1 MSATLADDDQARPRR
16 AADGMTID
24 VAAAEAAAS
33 PLATAVEG
41 GDDRTPTSEDGSD
54 HIESDEDLDDDDDD
68 HGAYHAPMSPTAPL
82 DDDIDFSLV
91 YALHTFVATME
102 GQVAVVRNEPLIL
115 LDDSNSYWWLV
126 KPLRSNTIGY
136 IPAEIVE
143 TPYER
148 LARVNRQKN
157 IERAQPHAH
166 DIPGAPSK
174 STRPSDNPKTVQFPL
189 DPRGGY
195 YEYSPAVSEADSD
208 EEDDE
213 FLMGHDVD
221 EDGSVHSEEDAAMH
235 EADKPASDTG
245 SADHDDDDD
254 EDEAEK
260 ARHRTSIGAGLL
272 LRNRDDFEA
281 EEDEVAPEIAHE
293 KPAES
298 EVGSGVSAAE
308 DSTVLSFAN
317 DAAAPA
323 AEPPVTPETTTPAI
337 SVTPA
342 ATSPIPSSVAPS
354 TGGAS
359 SQELDAITV
368 LRIFPGQ
375 CSIPADV
382 AQFKTV
388 VVTKTMTVR
397 ELVRQAVLK
406 YRVIGPLA
414 AVPNQPLADDDW
426 FLTISFTTAAHPNHH
441 ELQSDQVVL
450 EALAAYQQQAEL
462 EARTST
468 SSPTLAPANKKPTG
482 ARRVLARFA
491 SKLYTPTLL
500 ASTRPSSHHIPKPIL
515 QVISPQDST
524 SIKLMLHQR
533 SVVAAGGVAPAA
545 PAAAAPAAPL
555 TGDQLI
561 RVVLHGEPTT
571 ADAAAS
577 GDTVRM
583 AKILKVRCADTVAEV
598 MRSALLKF
606 ARSEGRALGSIE
618 EYDLVVDGIPGAL
631 PLDQHAPLPPI
642 AAARTYPTYL
652 LIPRP
657 APAIPVPSPAVVSAT
672 TTIKRTSIDRPVR
685 ASSLLVDTQQRG
697 LAVSPAVAPA
707 LTVVT
712 ATASSSAPPAAA
724 APSAPAPLDSLAPPS
739 VGSASGKRFS
749 ELLSEAQSLDLM
761 HLFDENASQS

>member
-1 MSATLADDDQARPRR
+1 MSAVLADDDQARPRR
-16 AADGMTID
+16 AAEGMTID

-33 PLATAVEG
+33 PLAAAVEG

-235 EADKPASDTG
+235 EADKPALDAG
-245 SADHDDDDD
+245 SADHDDED

-281 EEDEVAPEIAHE
+281 EEDEVAPEIAQE

-317 DAAAPA
+317 DTAAPA
-323 AEPPVTPETTTPAI
+323 AEPAVTPETATPSI

-342 ATSPIPSSVAPS
+342 ATSPVPSTVAPS
-354 TGGAS
+354 TGVAS

-406 YRVIGPLA
+406 YRLIGPLA
-414 AVPNQPLADDDW
+414 AVPNQPLADDDF
-426 FLTISFTTAAHPNHH
+426 FLTLTFTSAAHPNHH
-441 ELQSDQVVL
+441 ELHPDQVVL
-450 EALAAYQQQAEL
+450 EALTAYQQQAEH

-545 PAAAAPAAPL
+545 PAAAAAPAAPL

-571 ADAAAS
+571 ADAS

-583 AKILKVRCADTVAEV
+583 AKILKVRRADTVAEV

-631 PLDQHAPLPPI
+631 PLDQGTPLPAI

-657 APAIPVPSPAVVSAT
+657 APAVPVPSAAVVSAT

-712 ATASSSAPPAAA
+712 ATATASAPAATAAA
-724 APSAPAPLDSLAPPS
+724 APPAPAPLDSLAPPS
-739 VGSASGKRFS
+739 AGSTSGKRFS

-761 HLFDENASQS
+761 HLFDENAGQS

>member
-1 MSATLADDDQARPRR
+1 MSAVLADDDQARPRR
-16 AADGMTID
+16 APDGMTID

-33 PLATAVEG
+33 PLAAAVEG

-221 EDGSVHSEEDAAMH
+221 EEGSVHSEEDAVVH
-235 EADKPASDTG
+235 EAEKPASDTG
-245 SADHDDDDD
+245 SADHDDDD

-293 KPAES
+293 TSAES
-298 EVGSGVSAAE
+298 EVGSGVSVAE

-317 DAAAPA
+317 DTIAPA
-323 AEPPVTPETTTPAI
+323 AEPAAAAPETATPSI

-342 ATSPIPSSVAPS
+342 ATSPVPSSAAPS
-354 TGGAS
+354 KGGAS

-406 YRVIGPLA
+406 YRLIGPLA
-414 AVPNQPLADDDW
+414 AVPNQPLADDDF
-426 FLTISFTTAAHPNHH
+426 FLTLTFASAAHPNHH
-441 ELQSDQVVL
+441 ELHPDQVVL
-450 EALAAYQQQAEL
+450 EALTAYQQQAEL

-482 ARRVLARFA
+482 ARRALARFA

-533 SVVAAGGVAPAA
+533 SVVAAGGVPPAA
-545 PAAAAPAAPL
+545 TAPAAPL

-571 ADAAAS
+571 ADAS

-583 AKILKVRCADTVAEV
+583 AKIIKVRRAETVAEV
-598 MRSALLKF
+598 MRFALLKF

-631 PLDQHAPLPPI
+631 PLDQNAPLPPI

-657 APAIPVPSPAVVSAT
+657 APAVPVPSAAVASVT

-712 ATASSSAPPAAA
+712 ATATASAPAAAA

-739 VGSASGKRFS
+739 AGSTSGKRFS